1 MEQIEQNIKKALY
14 HVQRPGRYWGNELN
28 LSVKNREETDLSFA
42 LAFPD
47 LYEIGMS
54 HVGFSILYHV
64 LNKEKWIACER
75 VYSPWPDMEEEMLNR
90 NIPLF
95 SLETKTPVKEFDI
108 LGITLQ
114 YELQYTNVLNLIHL
128 SGIPV
133 HSSQR
138 TSEDPIIIAGGPCS
152 NNPEP
157 LSMFIDVFAIGDG
170 EEVAVEIAEKVRDA
184 KKAGLSRKTI
194 LSNLA
199 DIPGLYV
206 PAVHRDTGKVIKA
219 RIIEGIKEENY
230 SEKPIVPVIDVTH
243 DRFSM
248 EVMRGCTRGCRFCA
262 AGISYRPVRERDPDK
277 AFEHARK
284 VIENTGYEEISL
296 VSLSTSD
303 YSGLPRLLTLLTG
316 RFNTNPVSIAFPS
329 LRPETFTEEMAEIA
343 ADIRK
348 TSLTLAPEAG
358 TQRLRDVIN
367 KNNTEQDL
375 LKAIDIGFKSGFKR
389 VKLYFMIGLPTET
402 EEDIVG
408 IAELVRKVADRT
420 GKYGRTDIRV
430 SISPFSPKPHTP
442 FQWEA
447 QDSIDELNRKI
458 DLLRKYMPGKGV
470 KLTWRDP
477 RVSYL
482 ETILGKGDLSIGSVI
497 ERAWENG
504 VRFDA
509 WTEMFNKN
517 YGIWM
522 QSFMDLNINPDNYS
536 SAADPESTLPW
547 DYINPGVT
555 KSFLKK
561 ERENAL
567 KQEVTEDC
575 RISGCNYC
583 GLMDQKVCR
592 DLKPSKVLV
601 DWKESGV
608 RIVKSEKKN
617 KEGIIIKKARIEYK
631 KTHAARFT
639 SHLDTMR
646 IFVRALRKGNIRVA
660 YSRGFH
666 SHPKIASGPPLP
678 LGFTSRA
685 EYMDIEFEEQIPSML
700 RKVLNNSLA
709 PGFEVL
715 KVKPVISKAES
726 LNSAIKI
733 AEYCVTFNS
742 ETAIDRIRQ
751 NIDLFLQ
758 QNKFIVTRKKKG
770 KIKEVDVRL
779 FVKNI
784 RMDNHSVLLQ
794 IQTGNKGS
802 ARVMEI
808 LKPVFADSGVD
819 FNEVDVERTGL
830 FAEVNGELI
839 KPIDI
844 I

>member
-138 TSEDPIIIAGGPCS
+138 TNEDPIIIAGGPCS

-358 TQRLRDVIN
+358 SQRMRDIIN
-367 KNNTEQDL
+367 K
-375 LKAIDIGFKSGFKR
+375 
-389 VKLYFMIGLPTET
+389 GLT
-402 EEDIVG
+402 EEDILLLDLDGNVLEGEKEPTSEKQLHLEIHRSFPQISVVLHAHPPFTVG
-408 IAELVRKVADRT
+408 FFEVFEKLNIFSFEAKFYLGDVKAIPQSTPIVSDTEPIIKHLENSNIVVLKNHGVVSVGKNFRESFSLIELLEQQCKVNLFLKDKGEVKNTDERTGFSQKVIRRYKLLSEEHINKLVRLVNNDPQLQELGKKYNFTCSLAVKDKTT
-420 GKYGRTDIRV
+420 GKVVCFY
-430 SISPFSPKPHTP
+430 
-442 FQWEA
+442 
-447 QDSIDELNRKI
+447 
-458 DLLRKYMPGKGV
+458 Y
-470 KLTWRDP
+470 
-477 RVSYL
+477 
-482 ETILGKGDLSIGSVI
+482 
-497 ERAWENG
+497 
-504 VRFDA
+504 
-509 WTEMFNKN
+509 
-517 YGIWM
+517 
-522 QSFMDLNINPDNYS
+522 
-536 SAADPESTLPW
+536 
-547 DYINPGVT
+547 
-555 KSFLKK
+555 K
-561 ERENAL
+561 E
-567 KQEVTEDC
+567 
-575 RISGCNYC
+575 G
-583 GLMDQKVCR
+583 
-592 DLKPSKVLV
+592 
-601 DWKESGV
+601 
-608 RIVKSEKKN
+608 RIVKVDSDAGAEFVIVGDSSILKK
-617 KEGIIIKKARIEYK
+617 
-631 KTHAARFT
+631 
-639 SHLDTMR
+639 
-646 IFVRALRKGNIRVA
+646 IFNREIDPFVA
-660 YSRGFH
+660 S
-666 SHPKIASGPPLP
+666 
-678 LGFTSRA
+678 T
-685 EYMDIEFEEQIPSML
+685 Q
-700 RKVLNNSLA
+700 
-709 PGFEVL
+709 
-715 KVKPVISKAES
+715 
-726 LNSAIKI
+726 
-733 AEYCVTFNS
+733 
-742 ETAIDRIRQ
+742 
-751 NIDLFLQ
+751 
-758 QNKFIVTRKKKG
+758 G
-770 KIKEVDVRL
+770 KIKTEGDFTKCKKETLKLKGMSDNMRTNTLSDELVKIINTSDSEVAKDALEKVSESL
-779 FVKNI
+779 VAFAK
-784 RMDNHSVLLQ
+784 
-794 IQTGNKGS
+794 
-802 ARVMEI
+802 ME
-808 LKPVFADSGVD
+808 
-819 FNEVDVERTGL
+819 GL
-830 FAEVNGELI
+830 DGHANAVQ
-839 KPIDI
+839 KRKS
-844 I
+844 